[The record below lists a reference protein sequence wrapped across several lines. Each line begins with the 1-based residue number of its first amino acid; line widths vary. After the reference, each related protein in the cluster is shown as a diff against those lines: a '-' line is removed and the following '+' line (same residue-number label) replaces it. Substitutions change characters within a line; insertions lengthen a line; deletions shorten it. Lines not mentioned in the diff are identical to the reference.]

1 MCMPTLVSL
10 SLASLIFCRKVV
22 TESLPFLILFN
33 SRLRLTTLDREIDV
47 YQFFIT
53 LHMPEAEVCPITN
66 EIADGESVEL
76 MRENNALSRIFH

>member
-1 MCMPTLVSL
+1 M
-10 SLASLIFCRKVV
+10 

-47 YQFFIT
+47 YRFFIT
-53 LHMPEAEVCPITN
+53 LQMPEAEVCPITN

-76 MRENNALSRIFH
+76 MRENNALSRVFH